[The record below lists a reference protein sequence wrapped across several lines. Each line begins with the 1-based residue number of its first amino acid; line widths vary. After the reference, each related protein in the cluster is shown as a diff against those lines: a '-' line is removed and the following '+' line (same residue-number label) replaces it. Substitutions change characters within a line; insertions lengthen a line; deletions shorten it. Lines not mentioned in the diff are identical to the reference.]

1 MTYTVETV
9 SVNDMDRYRQDLIEL
24 LMDSVN
30 GGASVGF
37 MPPLSAETAD
47 DYWAGINTELATG
60 IKDLLVLKNEDER
73 VIGSVQLAYPG
84 KANASH
90 RAEVQKLF
98 VHSRF
103 RRNGYAQKLMTA
115 LEEAAQKRN
124 RRLLVLDTRKG
135 DASESLYGKLG
146 YQRAGEIPGYARSA
160 NGRLHT
166 TVFLYKPIG

>member
-1 MTYTVETV
+1 MTYSVEHI
-9 SVNDMDRYRQDLIEL
+9 SENDMDRYRQDLIEL

-37 MPPLSAETAD
+37 IPPLSKSEAD
-47 DYWAGINTELATG
+47 DYWTGIRIELGKG
-60 IKDLLVLKNEDER
+60 IKDLLILKDGDER

-103 RRNGYAQKLMTA
+103 RRKGFARKLMTA
-115 LEEAAQKRN
+115 LEEAAQKQE

-135 DASESLYGKLG
+135 DASESLYIKLG
-146 YQRAGEIPGYARSA
+146 YQKAGEIPGYARSA
-160 NGRLHT
+160 NGHLHT
-166 TVFLYKPIG
+166 TVFFYKQIG